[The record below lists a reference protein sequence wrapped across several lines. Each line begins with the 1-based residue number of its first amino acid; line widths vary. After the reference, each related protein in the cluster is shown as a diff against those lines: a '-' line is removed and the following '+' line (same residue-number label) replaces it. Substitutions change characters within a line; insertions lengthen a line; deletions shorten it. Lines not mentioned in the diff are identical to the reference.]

1 MGNFEVIRRTA
12 IAAEPAR
19 IHALI
24 DNFRQWRL
32 WSPWEDADPQLART
46 YAGPES
52 GVGARYNW
60 RGNRKAGAGSMEI
73 QADAEREI
81 GIELT
86 FEKPFKATNFVTFT
100 LDPTPNGTEVTWKMT
115 GTQTGLMG
123 VLGKVFPMDNLI
135 GKDFDKGLARL
146 KTIAES
152 AES

>member
-1 MGNFEVIRRTA
+1 MGNFEVSRRTA

-24 DNFRQWRL
+24 DNFHQWRL

-46 YAGPES
+46 YTGPES
-52 GVGARYNW
+52 GVGARYAW
-60 RGNRKAGAGSMEI
+60 RGNRKAGAGTMEI
-73 QADAEREI
+73 KADAEREI
-81 GIELT
+81 GVELT

-100 LDPTPNGTEVTWKMT
+100 LAPVAGGTEVTWKMT
-115 GTQTGLMG
+115 GTRSGMMG
-123 VLGKVFPMDNLI
+123 VLGKVFPIDNLI

-152 AES
+152 TPA

>member
-1 MGNFEVIRRTA
+1 MGNFEVSRRTA

-46 YAGPES
+46 YTGPES
-52 GVGARYNW
+52 GVGARYAW
-60 RGNRKAGAGSMEI
+60 RGNRKAGAGVMEI
-73 QADAEREI
+73 KADAEREI
-81 GIELT
+81 GVELS

-100 LDPTPNGTEVTWKMT
+100 LAPVAGGTEVTWKMT
-115 GTQTGLMG
+115 GTHSGLMG
-123 VLGKVFPMDNLI
+123 VVSKVFPMENLI

-152 AES
+152 TAD

>member
-1 MGNFEVIRRTA
+1 MGNFEVSRRTA

-24 DNFRQWRL
+24 DNFHQWRL

-46 YAGPES
+46 YTGPES
-52 GVGARYNW
+52 GVGARYAW
-60 RGNRKAGAGSMEI
+60 RGNRKAGAGVMEI
-73 QADAEREI
+73 KADAEREI
-81 GIELT
+81 GVELT

-100 LDPTPNGTEVTWKMT
+100 LAPVAGGTEVTWKMT
-115 GTQTGLMG
+115 GTHSGMMG
-123 VLGKVFPMDNLI
+123 VLGKVFPIDNLI

-152 AES
+152 TPA

>member
-1 MGNFEVIRRTA
+1 MGNFAVSRRTL
-12 IAAEPAR
+12 IAAEPTR

-46 YAGPES
+46 YTGPES
-52 GVGARYNW
+52 GVGARYAW
-60 RGNRKAGAGSMEI
+60 RGNRKAGAGVMEI
-73 QADAEREI
+73 KADADREI
-81 GIELT
+81 GVELT

-100 LDPTPNGTEVTWKMT
+100 LADAAGGTEVSWQMT
-115 GTQTGLMG
+115 GTRTGLMG
-123 VLGKVFPMDNLI
+123 VLGSVFPIDNLI

-152 AES
+152 APA

>member
-1 MGNFEVIRRTA
+1 MGNFEVSRRTV

-32 WSPWEDADPQLART
+32 WSPWEESDPQLART
-46 YAGPES
+46 YTGPES
-52 GVGARYNW
+52 GVGARYAW
-60 RGNRKAGAGSMEI
+60 RGNRKAGAGVMEI
-73 QADAEREI
+73 KADAEREI
-81 GIELT
+81 GVELT

-100 LDPTPNGTEVTWKMT
+100 LSPAAGGTEVTWTMT
-115 GTQTGLMG
+115 GTHSGLMG
-123 VLGKVFPMDNLI
+123 VLGKVFPIDNFI

-152 AES
+152 SPA

>member
-1 MGNFEVIRRTA
+1 MGNFEVSRHTV

-24 DNFRQWRL
+24 DNFHQWRQ

-46 YAGPES
+46 YTGPES
-52 GVGARYNW
+52 GIGARYAW
-60 RGNRKAGAGSMEI
+60 RGNRKAGAGVMEI
-73 QADAEREI
+73 KADAEREI
-81 GIELT
+81 GVELS

-100 LDPTPNGTEVTWKMT
+100 LAPVAGGTEVAWRMT
-115 GTQTGLMG
+115 GTHSGLMG
-123 VLGKVFPMDNLI
+123 VLGKVFPIDNLI

-152 AES
+152 APA

>member
-1 MGNFEVIRRTA
+1 MGNFEVSRRTA

-24 DNFRQWRL
+24 DDFHQWRL

-46 YAGPES
+46 YTGPES
-52 GVGARYNW
+52 GVGARYAW
-60 RGNRKAGAGSMEI
+60 RGNRKAGAGTMEI
-73 QADAEREI
+73 KADAEREI
-81 GIELT
+81 GVELT

-100 LDPTPNGTEVTWKMT
+100 LAPVAGGTEVIWKMT
-115 GTQTGLMG
+115 GTHSGMMG
-123 VLGKVFPMDNLI
+123 VLGKVFPIDNLI

-152 AES
+152 TPA

>member
-1 MGNFEVIRRTA
+1 MGNFEVSRRTV

-24 DNFRQWRL
+24 DNFHQWRL

-46 YAGPES
+46 YTGPES
-52 GVGARYNW
+52 GVGARYAW
-60 RGNRKAGAGSMEI
+60 RGNRKAGAGAMEI
-73 QADAEREI
+73 KADAEREI
-81 GIELT
+81 GVELT

-100 LDPTPNGTEVTWKMT
+100 LAPVVGGTEVTWKMT
-115 GTQTGLMG
+115 GTRSGMMG
-123 VLGKVFPMDNLI
+123 VLGKVFPIDNLI

-152 AES
+152 TPA

>member
-1 MGNFEVIRRTA
+1 MGNFEVSRRTA

-24 DNFRQWRL
+24 DNFHQWRL

-46 YAGPES
+46 YTGPES
-52 GVGARYNW
+52 GVGARYAW
-60 RGNRKAGAGSMEI
+60 RGNRKAGAGTMEI
-73 QADAEREI
+73 KADAEREI
-81 GIELT
+81 GVELT

-100 LDPTPNGTEVTWKMT
+100 LAPVAGGSEVTWKMT
-115 GTQTGLMG
+115 GTRSGMMG
-123 VLGKVFPMDNLI
+123 VLGKVFPIDNLI

-152 AES
+152 TPA

>member
-1 MGNFEVIRRTA
+1 MGNFEVSRRTV

-46 YAGPES
+46 YTGPES
-52 GVGARYNW
+52 GVGARYAW
-60 RGNRKAGAGSMEI
+60 RGNRKAGAGVMEI
-73 QADAEREI
+73 KADAEREV
-81 GIELT
+81 GVELT

-100 LDPTPNGTEVTWKMT
+100 LAPVAGGTEVTWQMT
-115 GTQTGLMG
+115 GTHSGLMG
-123 VLGKVFPMDNLI
+123 VLGKVFPIDNLI

-146 KTIAES
+146 KTVAES
-152 AES
+152 TPA

>member
-24 DNFRQWRL
+24 DDFRQWRL

-46 YAGPES
+46 YTGPES
-52 GVGARYNW
+52 GVGARYTW

-73 QADAEREI
+73 KADAEHEI

-100 LDPTPNGTEVTWKMT
+100 LDPTPTGTEVTWKMT

-123 VLGKVFPMDNLI
+123 VLGKVFPMDNLV

>member
-1 MGNFEVIRRTA
+1 MGNFEVSRRTA

-24 DNFRQWRL
+24 DNFHQWRL

-46 YAGPES
+46 YTGPES
-52 GVGARYNW
+52 GVGARYAW
-60 RGNRKAGAGSMEI
+60 RGNRKAGAGTMEI
-73 QADAEREI
+73 KADAEREI
-81 GIELT
+81 GVELT

-100 LDPTPNGTEVTWKMT
+100 LAPVAGGTEVTWKMT
-115 GTQTGLMG
+115 GTHSGMMG
-123 VLGKVFPMDNLI
+123 VLGKVFPIDNLI

-152 AES
+152 TPA

>member
-1 MGNFEVIRRTA
+1 MGNFEVSRRTA

-24 DNFRQWRL
+24 DNFNQWRL

-46 YAGPES
+46 YTGPES
-52 GVGARYNW
+52 GVGARYAW
-60 RGNRKAGAGSMEI
+60 RGNRKAGAGTMEI
-73 QADAEREI
+73 KADAEREI
-81 GIELT
+81 GVELT

-100 LDPTPNGTEVTWKMT
+100 LAPVAGGTEVTWKMT
-115 GTQTGLMG
+115 GTRSGMMG
-123 VLGKVFPMDNLI
+123 VLGKVFPIDNLI

-152 AES
+152 TPA